1 MTTIRVRIAQT
12 HLTAVGRIASLRR
25 VVALLPEN
33 YTFAGHAHLVHH
45 ADGSVTVIVKGTD
58 IAGWTAADYVVPR
71 LASGGYAAE
80 IEEVLS

>member
-1 MTTIRVRIAQT
+1 MTTIHVRMQT
-12 HLTAVGRIASLRR
+12 HMTAAGRDYTLRR
-25 VVALLPEN
+25 ILALLPEN
-33 YTFAGHAHLVHH
+33 YTFAGTAPHAE
-45 ADGSVTVIVKGTD
+45 DGSVTVIVKGTD